1 MVVHATLFSFKG
13 ETQIRMDNLDDYI
26 LSFQNYK
33 EGNYEYETITSQ
45 NDVREA
51 VENGKKFV
59 FTIAGAKIEIIFGLI
74 FIYIGLIIT
83 LSLYAFVGIEAFT
96 FDLSIFMI
104 RLLPIFVFA
113 PLGLRFLIPG
123 LWKLRP
129 NFIVL
134 GAEGIVYKKRG
145 AIKSCKWKDISMDIV
160 EKTSEISKSNV
171 KVIYISMPNG
181 DFLKNVDYTTK
192 EFPKTIRGR
201 QIETMSFHAFLNYYN
216 YGKLGSF
223 ESSIYK

>member
-59 FTIAGAKIEIIFGLI
+59 FTIAGAKIELIFGLI
-74 FIYIGLIIT
+74 FISIGLIIT

-160 EKTSEISKSNV
+160 EKTSEISKSNF

-181 DFLKNVDYTTK
+181 DLLKSVDYTTK
-192 EFPKTIRGR
+192 EFHKKIRGR
-201 QIETMSFHAFLNYYN
+201 QIDTMGFLTFLNYYN
-216 YGKLGSF
+216 YSKLGTF
-223 ESSIYK
+223 EPPNF